1 MPLSPQETLEDL
13 DRNKDGYV
21 QVEEY
26 IGEWAKLSPRGC
38 LSSPQPRVAADTY
51 QPLEQRP
58 SGVEAARIHS
68 PKHSRSISCGSGLGG
83 LYR

>member
-26 IGEWAKLSPRGC
+26 IGEWAPISPRDAC
-38 LSSPQPRVAADTY
+38 PLSGMGSVGGGNRRYITHHQSIGPQSWGQGHSLLEFM
-51 QPLEQRP
+51 QPP
-58 SGVEAARIHS
+58 NI
-68 PKHSRSISCGSGLGG
+68 
-83 LYR
+83 Y